1 MFRLKSCV
9 RNSIKTMKFQRETST
24 MGDYRKTMTLL
35 PLLAAATGVG
45 VVSCE
50 SSESPRKGV
59 QTGVIRYMIDVDGTN
74 KRQSN
79 FVYNL
84 YVPLVYAAVFPLV
97 RIVGRGRVPV
107 KTINKVQ
114 IGLVFAAF
122 VHAGYIM
129 GSDSSM

>member
-1 MFRLKSCV
+1 MKRGQVSEK
-9 RNSIKTMKFQRETST
+9 KTMA
-24 MGDYRKTMTLL
+24 TLL
-35 PLLAAATGVG
+35 PLFGFAGVG
-45 VVSCE
+45 VASCE
-50 SSESPRKGV
+50 SSGESPTPKKGV
-59 QTGVIRYMIDVDGTN
+59 QTGVIRYMIDEDGTN

-107 KTINKVQ
+107 QTINKVQ

>member
-1 MFRLKSCV
+1 MSEK
-9 RNSIKTMKFQRETST
+9 KT
-24 MGDYRKTMTLL
+24 
-35 PLLAAATGVG
+35 LALVPFLGFAGVS
-45 VVSCE
+45 VASCE
-50 SSESPRKGV
+50 SSEPTPKKGV
-59 QTGVIRYMIDVDGTN
+59 QTGVIRYMIDEDGTN

-107 KTINKVQ
+107 HTINKVQ

-122 VHAGYIM
+122 VHAVYIM
-129 GSDSSM
+129 VSDSSM

>member
-35 PLLAAATGVG
+35 PLLATGVG

-50 SSESPRKGV
+50 SSERESPRKGV
-59 QTGVIRYMIDVDGTN
+59 QTGVIRYMIDEDGTN

>member
-1 MFRLKSCV
+1 MFRLKNCV
-9 RNSIKTMKFQRETST
+9 RTSIKTMKQTQVSEK
-24 MGDYRKTMTLL
+24 KTIATLV
-35 PLLAAATGVG
+35 PLLGFAGVG
-45 VVSCE
+45 VASCE
-50 SSESPRKGV
+50 SSEPTPKKGV
-59 QTGVIRYMIDVDGTN
+59 QTGVIRYMIDEDGTN

-107 KTINKVQ
+107 QTINKVQ